1 MLEKELI
8 EHSKEPGALLNTL
21 IKIEKTDISQEDIMN
36 CQLAGLLMESI
47 RPLYDTTTQ
56 QGRFTRRLLTKYS
69 DLMRTAVD
77 DWEPPDH
84 PPSLSPD
91 QEDLQGH
98 LQTFFIQLGVI
109 YKASTGTSLS
119 ILFMI

>member
-36 CQLAGLLMESI
+36 SQLAGLLMESI

-56 QGRFTRRLLTKYS
+56 QGRITRRLLTKYS

-77 DWEPPDH
+77 DWEPLDLTTL
-84 PPSLSPD
+84 PPSPLTKRTFRDIFRPSSSNSGSSTRP
-91 QEDLQGH
+91 LQVQVFPSC
-98 LQTFFIQLGVI
+98 L
-109 YKASTGTSLS
+109 
-119 ILFMI
+119 